1 MTEQTRLQ
9 SEEEEKKE
17 QRKKRMRTLTY
28 VIVGILIVA
37 LVSVVAVGASKG
49 LWLKKDAVKI
59 VTALPFDVEE
69 GAGIAWPLRHAME
82 LALEEADHRAGNL
95 TVEFEAWSSADEEG
109 MPVAEKETEYA
120 EQAAADP
127 AVVAF
132 MGSLGSSGCKESI
145 PILNRAGVAQL
156 SSTATYPGLTKS
168 GFGAGEPAIYY
179 PSGERTFFRVVTPD
193 DMQGPAG
200 ALWAKDLGMERVY
213 IVEENSLFGY
223 GLASTFRQTAEA
235 TGMTIVGTGIVTP
248 NQQTGLEGIL
258 DEVATQQADM
268 IYHAGF
274 SGPGIAL
281 AEALRAAG
289 LETSLM
295 GTTLAAAEIDERL
308 IGLEGVMS
316 THSGIPT
323 EELNEATL
331 DFARRFEKRFGYP
344 LGGRAFWA
352 AMAYDAMGIALA
364 SIEQAGEAD
373 RAAVVEALHEIEYDG
388 IAGRWS
394 FDENGDT
401 NLLLV
406 TGFVLEGDKWQ
417 SIGLLRVR

>member
-9 SEEEEKKE
+9 SEEEKKKE

-37 LVSVVAVGASKG
+37 LVSVVAVGASRG
-49 LWLKKDAVKI
+49 LWLKKSTVKI
-59 VTALPFDVEE
+59 VTVLPFDVEE

-82 LALEEADHRAGNL
+82 LALEEADHRAGDL
-95 TVEFEAWSSADEEG
+95 TVEFEAWNSADEEG

-127 AVVAF
+127 DVVAF
-132 MGSLGSSGCKESI
+132 MGSLSSSGCKESI

-200 ALWAKDLGMERVY
+200 ALWARDLGFERIY
-213 IVEENSLFGY
+213 IVEQNDLFGY
-223 GLASTFRQTAEA
+223 GLAQTFRQTAEA
-235 TGMTIVGTGIVTP
+235 NGMTIVGSSAVEP
-248 NQQTGLEGIL
+248 NQQEGFEEIL
-258 DEVATQQADM
+258 AD
-268 IYHAGF
+268 IAAQEPDLVYQAGF
-274 SGPGIAL
+274 GGTGNAL
-281 AEALRAAG
+281 VPAMRAAG

-295 GTTLAAAEIDERL
+295 GTTLATEADERL
-308 IGLEGVMS
+308 FGIKGVMS

-323 EELNEATL
+323 GELNEETL
-331 DFARRFEKRFGYP
+331 DFARRFEERFGYQ

-373 RAAVVEALHEIEYDG
+373 RAAVVEALHEIEYNG

-406 TGFVLEGDKWQ
+406 TGFVLEEDEWQ
-417 SIGLLRVR
+417 SVGLLRVR